1 MKKVLLLSA
10 YLVSFLPSYAQQD
23 TTSHAKVLIVPYQSM
38 MYFSDA
44 DPDIAR
50 FSKQDE
56 MHVRNTMRSNVESN
70 VYHQLLSSFEAISLM
85 RAASLNGEQDLNR
98 IYGATRY
105 TLYSR
110 EMKQAYMDEKG
121 VKETSAVQNLLN
133 KFSRKS
139 KDQTF
144 WVNDSTTMLAMIGD
158 PELFKYLNKKYNEN
172 YILYLTQFE
181 INTNNKNTI
190 EWLKQDYK
198 REFTLHYNLF
208 DKSGNLLRAETLTVK
223 GSNEN
228 TMKEINDKFII
239 VLAQHL
245 KDILTASNK

>member
-1 MKKVLLLSA
+1 MKKALFLYACVTSFLCLSA
-10 YLVSFLPSYAQQD
+10 QND
-23 TTSHAKVLIVPYQSM
+23 TSHAKVIIVPYQSM

-56 MHVRNTMRSNVESN
+56 MHVRTNMRSNMEAN
-70 VYHQLLSSFEAISLM
+70 VYHQLLSSFDAISLM

-110 EMKQAYMDEKG
+110 EMKQTYMAENG
-121 VKETSAVQNLLN
+121 LKESSAVKQLLD
-133 KFSRKS
+133 KFSHKS

-144 WVNDSTTMLAMIGD
+144 WVNDSSTMLAMIGD
-158 PELFKYLNKKYNEN
+158 PELFKYLNKKYNES

-181 INTNNKNTI
+181 INTNNKNSI
-190 EWLKQDYK
+190 EWLKQEYN

-228 TMKEINDKFII
+228 TLKEINDKFII

-245 KDILTASNK
+245 NTILTAANK